1 MPAAMQA
8 SRSSSNALA
17 VSATIGVRGAARL
30 GLADPASRFD
40 AVGARHVHVHQHD
53 RIGLAGFARREP
65 GVDGGV
71 AAGRDGRAVPEPR
84 EQ

>member
-17 VSATIGVRGAARL
+17 VSATIGVRASARL
-30 GLADPASRFD
+30 RLADASRRLD
-40 AVGARHVHVHQHD
+40 AVDARHVHVHQHD
-53 RIGLAGFARREP
+53 RIGLAGRARRQP
-65 GVDGGV
+65 GVDRGV
-71 AAGRDGRAVPEPR
+71 AVGRDGRAMAEPR